1 MDGSVSLAA
10 FLTTAR
16 LSDLA
21 RGFVGL
27 AVTIAKFVDT
37 FRDAVCDALRCMI
50 SVVTGTAVGVSAVA
64 VANSVGLPR
73 ECVPQML
80 SSSDAVL
87 TDTIVMGTEFEL
99 RGFPMRCSIE
109 FSVVSAS

>member
-1 MDGSVSLAA
+1 MCGSVSLAA
-10 FLTTAR
+10 FMTAAR

-21 RGFVGL
+21 RGSVGL
-27 AVTIAKFVDT
+27 AVTIADV
-37 FRDAVCDALRCMI
+37 VCDVLRSMI
-50 SVVTGTAVGVSAVA
+50 SVVTGTAVGVSAMA

-87 TDTIVMGTEFEL
+87 ADTIVMGTESEL